1 MQIGE
6 APTEETDTETIAAMV
21 DSCWV
26 VLITQVSLHG
36 TLARFLGSI
45 FSIPHQIRSRCFGC
59 NLASVIQSDPLPVPP
74 SAASLCAV
82 SEAP

>member
-45 FSIPHQIRSRCFGC
+45 FSIPTKSVRGASDAIWHLSFNPILCLCHHLLLACCCF
-59 NLASVIQSDPLPVPP
+59 
-74 SAASLCAV
+74 
-82 SEAP
+82 